1 MTTVLFLVLLVLL
14 LMLNVLDHLL
24 TNRIV
29 FDHEGQEVNPV
40 MNISLKLLGRRWY
53 VVKYA
58 LLMFSAWCIWV
69 LRDVSPGI
77 ALGVLI
83 LLNGVSAFVVWC
95 NYSELRDE

>member
-14 LMLNVLDHLL
+14 LMLNILDHLL

-29 FDHEGQEVNPV
+29 FDHEGQELNPV

-58 LLMFSAWCIWV
+58 LFLFSAWCIWV
-69 LRDVSPGI
+69 LLDVSPGLAI
-77 ALGVLI
+77 GVLI
-83 LLNGVSAFVVWC
+83 LLNSIYAFVVWR
-95 NYSELRDE
+95 NYSELREE